1 MANNQQKRNKIN
13 KRIRSRNNKPKKKKL
28 RMPDL
33 DMNID
38 IKIDLP
44 QNRFRIGKI
53 LIIVLALLL
62 FSVIFAVL
70 NIMNTSIIKGV
81 TINGINVSG
90 MEREDAKI
98 HFKDILSKKQYEG
111 INITH
116 NKEKYTIELGLLE
129 LKEDIDKTVDKAY
142 KVGRSGNILVD
153 NFSIIK
159 TFFFN
164 KNFDITLEYNN
175 DALLSELK
183 WLNSS
188 LPDKYTP
195 LDYYVDGKELIL
207 ARPIS
212 GIEINEPKMIGMV
225 NNYLNDFTINNKDM
239 TLMYETITAEKVDI
253 KNIQKDIFKKPIN
266 AHYEEKPFKIV
277 PEQVGID
284 LDVSIK
290 KAEEIINKD
299 NKKNEYAIPLKIT
312 KPKITLANLEIDVF
326 PDILSSTEG
335 MYDVT
340 NYNRANNLAL
350 AGNKLDGVIIAPGET
365 FSYNKTLGQ
374 RTIAAGFKEAAIY
387 IGGAIADGLG
397 GGICQISSV
406 LYNAAL
412 QANLE
417 IVERENHQFL
427 PGYSKPG
434 LDATVYYGYIDFQFK
449 NNRTYPI
456 MISTNVIAGVAEIKI
471 LGIKEDTDLM
481 VTTET
486 KIIETE
492 EYETKYV
499 TNYSLDKG
507 KKVLVQ
513 GGTNGYTVETYKVT
527 RAGSVE
533 ADLEL
538 ISTDKYDALDQ
549 VYEIN
554 E

>member
-98 HFKDILSKKQYEG
+98 HFKDILRKKQYEG

-225 NNYLNDFTINNKDM
+225 NNYLNDFTTNNKDM
-239 TLMYETITAEKVDI
+239 TIMY
-253 KNIQKDIFKKPIN
+253 
-266 AHYEEKPFKIV
+266 
-277 PEQVGID
+277 
-284 LDVSIK
+284 
-290 KAEEIINKD
+290 
-299 NKKNEYAIPLKIT
+299 
-312 KPKITLANLEIDVF
+312 
-326 PDILSSTEG
+326 
-335 MYDVT
+335 
-340 NYNRANNLAL
+340 
-350 AGNKLDGVIIAPGET
+350 
-365 FSYNKTLGQ
+365 
-374 RTIAAGFKEAAIY
+374 
-387 IGGAIADGLG
+387 
-397 GGICQISSV
+397 
-406 LYNAAL
+406 
-412 QANLE
+412 
-417 IVERENHQFL
+417 
-427 PGYSKPG
+427 
-434 LDATVYYGYIDFQFK
+434 
-449 NNRTYPI
+449 
-456 MISTNVIAGVAEIKI
+456 
-471 LGIKEDTDLM
+471 
-481 VTTET
+481 
-486 KIIETE
+486 
-492 EYETKYV
+492 
-499 TNYSLDKG
+499 
-507 KKVLVQ
+507 
-513 GGTNGYTVETYKVT
+513 
-527 RAGSVE
+527 
-533 ADLEL
+533 
-538 ISTDKYDALDQ
+538 
-549 VYEIN
+549 
-554 E
+554 